1 MPLPIDEYS
10 KKISV
15 FGKGTKTK
23 LLVVNILKDGEKSYS
38 EIQKNFP
45 RTSKSTLYK
54 YLSELYKGGII
65 KKRVERTDGRRPL
78 AFYNLNFLAI
88 NLSPSGIRDVIDG
101 KNNENSEIFAKVN
114 ISVKGKGIT
123 LKFSQSRLLN
133 DLLSAGIKIEDA
145 VDVLKELKS
154 GLYEGIT
161 TTEIKDM
168 VCEILE
174 NDDKK
179 LANIFA
185 VYIDDKLKVNCDND
199 IEIWTEDE
207 ISHKLK
213 DYRKMTEF
221 TGDELKFLSHKIVR
235 DIKKLTLL
243 PTKSLVEEH
252 IKFIAE
258 SF

>member
-88 NLSPSGIRDVIDG
+88 NLSPTGIRDVIEG
-101 KNNENSEIFAKVN
+101 KNNENIEIFAKVN